1 MRVLKRYLGEVA
13 ALPVNYRLEFRMTRM
28 SNGWS
33 GGIVASRVPKNFVLD
48 EYVKLNLSTLAESRF
63 SLL

>member
-1 MRVLKRYLGEVA
+1 
-13 ALPVNYRLEFRMTRM
+13 M
-28 SNGWS
+28 S
-33 GGIVASRVPKNFVLD
+33 SRVPKNFVLD